1 MRQEVIIIVRYYQ
14 LIKGNQI
21 FFFLMVGERFSKL
34 INHGEFFSD
43 NSYQLADLK
52 FFSNVWHHIPVFILN
67 PTQMHRADFLE
78 ENYDVFPILHGL
90 YAACATSTILPFFS
104 ILSHGRRRISRTLIQ
119 RLLVSTIKC
128 DHVKLLRLP
137 WHFQVRSNKAKYL
150 NVEPFSKIF
159 YIDYTLCFVETI
171 DGS

>member
-1 MRQEVIIIVRYYQ
+1 
-14 LIKGNQI
+14 
-21 FFFLMVGERFSKL
+21 
-34 INHGEFFSD
+34 
-43 NSYQLADLK
+43 
-52 FFSNVWHHIPVFILN
+52 
-67 PTQMHRADFLE
+67 MHRADFLE

-104 ILSHGRRRISRTLIQ
+104 ILSHGRRRISRTLIE

-137 WHFQVRSNKAKYL
+137 WHSQVRSNKAKYL

-171 DGS
+171 DGSWHHKKLLFPQRLSRNASLSSRLGGGME